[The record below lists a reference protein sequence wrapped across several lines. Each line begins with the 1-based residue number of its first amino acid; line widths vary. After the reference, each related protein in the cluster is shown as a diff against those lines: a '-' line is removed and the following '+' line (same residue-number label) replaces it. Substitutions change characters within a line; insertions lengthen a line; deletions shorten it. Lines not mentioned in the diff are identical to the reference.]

1 MKKNIFFQLGIFV
14 SLLIPITS
22 IFGQIV
28 PKFGSVQLTYPIDN
42 SVFQQNTSGSA
53 NISFAGQILKG
64 TYYTPSQLNNFAIQ
78 IQQYDYAT
86 GAWTSNAI
94 NVSRRHGGDIDGIG
108 LCFGR

>member
-42 SVFQQNTSGSA
+42 SVFSVPSM
-53 NISFAGQILKG
+53 SPVG
-64 TYYTPSQLNNFAIQ
+64 TEGTLMALVYVLRDKFTTVKAI
-78 IQQYDYAT
+78 
-86 GAWTSNAI
+86 
-94 NVSRRHGGDIDGIG
+94 RKKLR
-108 LCFGR
+108 